1 MADTTE
7 SSLAGTSASALAVA
21 GTSASSPA
29 VEDTTEKRKER
40 ILREMIAA
48 RYGSSEEEHVK
59 IYLED
64 MQDYCDVILNDTL
77 LHLSRIFVTN
87 YLDAIHDGQLL
98 AVIRELGYKW
108 SLGTD
113 VIDKIISGV
122 MDDKIKNISVTP
134 PRPTLDD
141 LGHLDLDTVPLP
153 DSEQGAVQ
161 LSVAITS
168 EKLTEMGIER
178 VLRSIDGI
186 SPGLPLTPVEINMA
200 KALVTII
207 IGYQEAGGFVRPN
220 PRLAYKLVKD
230 NLEALPMGSNAKTI
244 IEAIEEARN
253 KIPEKKGYEKTKL
266 AIDYIFEMTMIFT
279 EMSREGA
286 TDEENQI
293 RFESFLNMYTT
304 YRGMI
309 DAFEQ
314 QARARAEAPEPAP
327 APAPAL
333 LDISAENTQA
343 EELQPPVIEEVETLD
358 SQLSDLKTKIYGMMN
373 AGKNEVVV
381 LDALKDGIQ
390 LLINHA
396 TDEDIEEI
404 NAVEDTISEQ
414 IREHYEVVD

>member
-21 GTSASSPA
+21 GTSASDTA
-29 VEDTTEKRKER
+29 VEDKER

-48 RYGSSEEEHVK
+48 RYGSSEEEHVE

-122 MDDKIKNISVTP
+122 VEEGIENISVTL

-141 LGHLDLDTVPLP
+141 LGRLDLKTVQIP

-186 SPGLPLTPVEINMA
+186 SSSLSLESEQINMA

-207 IGYQEAGGFVRPN
+207 ILYQEAGSGRP
-220 PRLAYKLVKD
+220 V
-230 NLEALPMGSNAKTI
+230 
-244 IEAIEEARN
+244 
-253 KIPEKKGYEKTKL
+253 
-266 AIDYIFEMTMIFT
+266 
-279 EMSREGA
+279 
-286 TDEENQI
+286 
-293 RFESFLNMYTT
+293 
-304 YRGMI
+304 
-309 DAFEQ
+309 
-314 QARARAEAPEPAP
+314 
-327 APAPAL
+327 
-333 LDISAENTQA
+333 
-343 EELQPPVIEEVETLD
+343 
-358 SQLSDLKTKIYGMMN
+358 
-373 AGKNEVVV
+373 
-381 LDALKDGIQ
+381 
-390 LLINHA
+390 
-396 TDEDIEEI
+396 
-404 NAVEDTISEQ
+404 
-414 IREHYEVVD
+414 